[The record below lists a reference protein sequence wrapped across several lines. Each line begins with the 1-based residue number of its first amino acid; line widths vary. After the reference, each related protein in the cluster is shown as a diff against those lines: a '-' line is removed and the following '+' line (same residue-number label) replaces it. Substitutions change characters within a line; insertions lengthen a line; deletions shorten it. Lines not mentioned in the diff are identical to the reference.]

1 MKVRVLSA
9 SVGIVFA
16 ILILFFYESIVLNLA
31 VSLICSIIVYE
42 IFSATQMRVKSFIV
56 FIVSEIFAIIF
67 PFLKI
72 NQSLDLRLNVIII
85 YFIFLILVLLKK
97 YNVIKINELV
107 FSASFSVFVTF
118 CITNIIYIRDDFK
131 PYSLYYILLLCLIS
145 WICDAGAYFVGVKF
159 GKNKLT
165 PEISPNKTVE
175 GVIGGIISVFLVML
189 IFNLTFFNL
198 VYKNIQINFI
208 TLILIICLGIVF
220 SILGDLV
227 ASVIKRQYNI
237 KDFGNIMPG
246 HGGFL
251 DRFDSLI
258 LVFAISYPIIS
269 TYPIII

>member
-1 MKVRVLSA
+1 MKVRLLSA
-9 SVGIVFA
+9 GVGIVFA
-16 ILILFFYESIVLNLA
+16 ILILLFYESIILNLA

-42 IFSATQMRVKSFIV
+42 IFSATKIRVKSFIV

-85 YFIFLILVLLKK
+85 YFVFLILVLLKK

-118 CITNIIYIRDDFK
+118 CITNIIYIRDDFE

-145 WICDAGAYFVGVKF
+145 WICDAGAYFVGVRF

-175 GVIGGIISVFLVML
+175 GVVGGVVSVFLVML
-189 IFNLTFFNL
+189 IFNLIFFNL
-198 VYKNIQINFI
+198 IYKNVKINFI
-208 TLILIICLGIVF
+208 VLILIICLGILF

-258 LVFAISYPIIS
+258 FVFAISYPIIS
-269 TYPIII
+269 TYPIVS